1 MLSVRVLVVHPGTQH
16 APRLATE
23 LEKLGLLWRFWT
35 GIAVAKV
42 AWVEGKKRV
51 VDIPKEKLRT
61 IPWVEILALGL
72 TRLPIRREWVWYWRN
87 WFFQK
92 LIPQSEIEAA
102 DVVIG
107 FDTASWVIGER
118 AKRAGKK
125 FVLDQSVG
133 HPLSRAREVLAAGG
147 TQETWPEAFIQRPAR
162 IQAAEAKEHYLA
174 DVVAVG
180 SSFAKKTLVEN
191 GVEEG
196 KIRVLPYGV
205 AEDFLQVGA
214 EKLERWRREMNKESK
229 GSGANGGRIRFLY
242 AGYLTRRKGVGFL
255 MKAWE
260 KMEQKDVELRL
271 AGGGK
276 WDGIVPENIVLL
288 GQISRRD
295 MLREM
300 MEADV
305 FVFPSLFEGLGLV
318 LLEAMAAGL
327 AVITTPNTGGPD
339 LIESG
344 SEGEIVSAGDAKAL
358 RKAMEK
364 LRSNPMLV
372 REMGAAA
379 HERAKEFTWGRW
391 GRGYAEII
399 AEL

>member
-1 MLSVRVLVVHPGTQH
+1 
-16 APRLATE
+16 
-23 LEKLGLLWRFWT
+23 
-35 GIAVAKV
+35 
-42 AWVEGKKRV
+42 
-51 VDIPKEKLRT
+51 
-61 IPWVEILALGL
+61 
-72 TRLPIRREWVWYWRN
+72 
-87 WFFQK
+87 
-92 LIPQSEIEAA
+92 
-102 DVVIG
+102 
-107 FDTASWVIGER
+107 
-118 AKRAGKK
+118 
-125 FVLDQSVG
+125 
-133 HPLSRAREVLAAGG
+133 
-147 TQETWPEAFIQRPAR
+147 
-162 IQAAEAKEHYLA
+162 
-174 DVVAVG
+174 
-180 SSFAKKTLVEN
+180 
-191 GVEEG
+191 
-196 KIRVLPYGV
+196 
-205 AEDFLQVGA
+205 
-214 EKLERWRREMNKESK
+214 
-229 GSGANGGRIRFLY
+229 
-242 AGYLTRRKGVGFL
+242 
-255 MKAWE
+255 
-260 KMEQKDVELRL
+260 MEQKDVELRL